1 MERAAMKNDG
11 QANETAD
18 ERTLDEVV
26 RDAMAEWH
34 IPGVTVAI
42 FHGGAVES
50 HGYGVISL
58 ETYYPTRPD
67 TLFQVGSNSKVFTAT
82 LVMRLVEEG
91 VLDLDTPVGT
101 YLPDLA
107 LADPTAAAT
116 ITLRHLLSHTSGL
129 EGDRFEDTGEGDDAL
144 ARYVAG
150 AGDWKQETAPGEFWS
165 YCNSGFG
172 IAGSIIE
179 EVTGTTFEAAMKERV
194 FVPLGLK
201 RSFYFAHEAIVY
213 SAAAG
218 HEQLPGEKAP
228 HVARPYHIGRRAH
241 PAGGII
247 ASAGDLLTF
256 LRFHL
261 GDGVVNGERVLSAES
276 IRAMQAPQVQID
288 DEQAWGIGWSL
299 RTIDGARIIGHGGG
313 TNGHI
318 TRMLAVPEQG
328 FGLVIFT
335 NGNRGG
341 HVNEAVEKWALARYC
356 GLREREPEQV
366 SLSREQLERLT
377 GTYTQRL
384 ESATVTLRDGALTMT
399 VLDNN
404 PFSGE
409 TVEHPPIPLAPL
421 GEWEVIA
428 TEGDWAGSRMRF
440 IPGGDDRPRFM
451 RLGGR
456 LVPRQSDAASA

>member
-11 QANETAD
+11 RASEAAEEQ
-18 ERTLDEVV
+18 TLDDVV

-42 FHGGAVES
+42 LHDGEVET
-50 HGYGVISL
+50 HGYGVVSL
-58 ETYYPTRPD
+58 ETHYPTRPD

-101 YLPDLA
+101 YLPDLV

-150 AGDWKQETAPGEFWS
+150 AGDWNQETAPGEFWS

-172 IAGSIIE
+172 IAGRIIE
-179 EVTGTTFEAAMKERV
+179 EVTGTTFETAMKERV
-194 FVPLGLK
+194 FVPLGLE
-201 RSFYFAHEAIVY
+201 RSFYFAHEAIIY

-241 PAGGII
+241 AAGGII
-247 ASAGDLLTF
+247 ASAGDLLAF

-261 GDGVVNGERVLSAES
+261 GDGVVNGERVLTRAS
-276 IRAMQAPQVQID
+276 IRAMQEPQVEID
-288 DEQAWGIGWSL
+288 DEQAWGIGWGL
-299 RTIDGARIIGHGGG
+299 RTIDGTRVIEHGGG

-318 TRMLAVPEQG
+318 TQMLAVPKQQ
-328 FGLVIFT
+328 FGLVILT

-356 GLREREPEQV
+356 GLREREPEQS
-366 SLSREQLERLT
+366 SLPADQLERLT
-377 GTYTQRL
+377 GAYSQRL
-384 ESATVTLRDGALTMT
+384 QTATVALHDGELTMT
-399 VLDNN
+399 VVGNN

-409 TVEHPPIPLAPL
+409 TIEYPPIPLAPL
-421 GEWEVIA
+421 GEWELIA
-428 TEGDWAGSRMRF
+428 TGGDWEGSRMRF
-440 IPGGDDRPRFM
+440 IPGDDGRPRFV

-456 LVPRQSDAASA
+456 LAPRQPDAGSA

>member
-1 MERAAMKNDG
+1 MTR
-11 QANETAD
+11 ETAATE

-26 RDAMAEWH
+26 RDAMAEWQ

-42 FHGGAVES
+42 LHDGEVET

-58 ETYYPTRPD
+58 ETDYPTRPD

-82 LVMRLVEEG
+82 LVMRLVEAG
-91 VLDLDTPVGT
+91 LLDLDTPVGH
-101 YLPDLA
+101 YLPGLT
-107 LADPTAAAT
+107 LSEPSAAAT
-116 ITLRHLLSHTSGL
+116 ITLRQLLSHTSGL
-129 EGDRFEDTGEGDDAL
+129 EGDRFEETGEGDDAL

-150 AGDWKQETAPGEFWS
+150 AADWAQETPPGELWS

-172 IAGSIIE
+172 IAGRIVE
-179 EVTGTTFEAAMKERV
+179 VVTGTSFEAAMKSRV
-194 FVPLGLK
+194 FDPLGLE

-218 HEQLPGEKAP
+218 HEQLPGQDAP

-241 PAGGII
+241 AAGGII

-261 GDGVVNGERVLSAES
+261 GDGMTNGERVLAEAS
-276 IRAMQAPQVQID
+276 IRAMQEPQARIS
-288 DEQAWGIGWSL
+288 DEEAWGIGWDL
-299 RTIDGARIIGHGGG
+299 RTIDGARIIRHGGG

-318 TRMLAVPEQG
+318 TEMLAVPAQN
-328 FGLVIFT
+328 FGLVVLT

-341 HVNEAVEKWALARYC
+341 HVIETVEKWALARYC
-356 GLREREPEQV
+356 GVREREPEPI
-366 SLSREQLERLT
+366 SLSEAQLARLT

-384 ESATVTLRDGALTMT
+384 QTAAVTLDDGTLAMT
-399 VLDNN
+399 VSGIN

-409 TVEHPPIPLAPL
+409 AVEFPPIPLHPI
-421 GEWEVIA
+421 GEWEVMA
-428 TEGDWAGSRMRF
+428 SEGEWKGSRSRF
-440 IPGGDDRPRFM
+440 IPGEDGRPRFL

-456 LVPRQSDAASA
+456 LAPRRMDTVSP